1 MPTIKEYE
9 DRIARI
15 DEQLDD
21 LGSGRMRLRTQEG
34 DGPWVD
40 ATNPLMRQLSRVKSF
55 YEAIVAKLRRTATG

>member
-1 MPTIKEYE
+1 MPTIKEYK
-9 DRIARI
+9 DRVAKI

-40 ATNPLMRQLSRVKSF
+40 ATNPLRQLSRVKSF
-55 YEAIVAKLRRTATG
+55 YEVIVAKLRRTATG